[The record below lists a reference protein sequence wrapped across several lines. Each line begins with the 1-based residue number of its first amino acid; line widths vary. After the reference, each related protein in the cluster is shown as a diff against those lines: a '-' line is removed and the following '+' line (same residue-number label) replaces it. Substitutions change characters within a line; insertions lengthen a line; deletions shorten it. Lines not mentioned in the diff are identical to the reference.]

1 MAKDKKETSQDSGS
15 EAVATEKKSN
25 KMLIIIISIVLV
37 LIIVIGV
44 VIAMVLLKSDEEP
57 KHQPPPQQI
66 EQPQQ
71 QNAQPQR
78 RSSVSEESRKFSQI
92 GVLYPMDTYTVNL
105 KSDTGRRYL
114 KATLSLELE
123 GKELDKELT
132 SKTAVI
138 RDRIIRILS
147 SKTVEEVS
155 SQKGIQKVTEQIMD
169 TLNSMITDGSI
180 KGVYFTEF
188 VIQ

>member
-1 MAKDKKETSQDSGS
+1 MAKEKKETTQDGG
-15 EAVATEKKSN
+15 EVASSEKKSN
-25 KMLIIIISIVLV
+25 KMLLIIISVVLV

-44 VIAMVLLKSDEEP
+44 VIAMVLLKSDDEP
-57 KHQPPPQQI
+57 KHQVPPPQQQV

-71 QNAQPQR
+71 NSQPQR
-78 RSSVSEESRKFSQI
+78 KSSVSEENRKFSQI

-138 RDRIIRILS
+138 RDRVIRILS

>member
-1 MAKDKKETSQDSGS
+1 MAKEKKETTQDSG
-15 EAVATEKKSN
+15 EVASSEKKSN
-25 KMLIIIISIVLV
+25 KMLLIIISVVLV

-44 VIAMVLLKSDEEP
+44 VIAMVLLKSDDEP
-57 KHQPPPQQI
+57 KHQVPPQQQV

-71 QNAQPQR
+71 NSQPQR
-78 RSSVSEESRKFSQI
+78 KSSVSEENRKFSQI

-138 RDRIIRILS
+138 RDRVIRILS